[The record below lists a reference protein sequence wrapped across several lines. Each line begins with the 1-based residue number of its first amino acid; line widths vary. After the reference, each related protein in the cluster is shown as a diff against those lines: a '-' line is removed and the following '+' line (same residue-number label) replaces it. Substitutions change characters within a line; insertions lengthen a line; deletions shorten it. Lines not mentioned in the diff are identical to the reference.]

1 MCTRHMSLD
10 IYLCGNRVETEYK
23 FDACNNQTASDHTV
37 RTNQLGSTKRN
48 TYCNLWTCAPCRARN
63 AAKFLGAQGM
73 SLLLGEANHGDL
85 QDYLIAH
92 PDIPVAQRLAWCRQI
107 TEAIEF
113 IHGHGVIHSD
123 LRPGNILIHESAPG
137 GSLDLQ
143 LCDFGGAVCEE
154 LGVDGQSLPD
164 GPFYS
169 PVFKNKMNTLS
180 DIFSL
185 GSVMYTIIT
194 GRWPYRDTA
203 ERFENI
209 DDRLAWEEDFVYP
222 RFQREEFPDVDGLAL
237 GKVILGCW
245 KREFGTVQDVLRA
258 IDEAL
263 PEGEQASM

>member
-1 MCTRHMSLD
+1 
-10 IYLCGNRVETEYK
+10 
-23 FDACNNQTASDHTV
+23 
-37 RTNQLGSTKRN
+37 
-48 TYCNLWTCAPCRARN
+48 
-63 AAKFLGAQGM
+63 M

-169 PVFKNKMNTLS
+169 PVFKNKTNTLS

-185 GSVMYTIIT
+185 RSVMYTIIT
-194 GRWPYRDTA
+194 GKWPYRDTA

-263 PEGEQASM
+263 PEGEQASR